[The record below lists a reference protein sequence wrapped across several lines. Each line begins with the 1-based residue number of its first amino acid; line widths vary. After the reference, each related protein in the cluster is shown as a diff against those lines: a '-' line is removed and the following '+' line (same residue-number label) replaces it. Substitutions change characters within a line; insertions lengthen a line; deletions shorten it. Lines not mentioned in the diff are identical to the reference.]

1 MRRWVAVP
9 ALVLLAL
16 GAAAL
21 YVAVN
26 DEGGPLLPGDTVA
39 EPDVAEDGFRLEQNQ
54 PNPFGET
61 TVIGYRLPAEERV
74 TLQVY
79 NTLGAPVATLVDG
92 VRGEGLHRVTWDGR
106 DRNGNRLPAGVY
118 FYQLGA
124 GDRQALRRLVLLP
137 SIDG

>member
-1 MRRWVAVP
+1 MRRWVAAP
-9 ALVLLAL
+9 TLVLLAL
-16 GAAAL
+16 AAAAL

-39 EPDVAEDGFRLEQNQ
+39 EAEPEEEGFRLEQNQ

-61 TVIGYRLPAEERV
+61 TVIGYRLPAEEHV

-92 VRGEGLHRVTWDGR
+92 VRGAGLHRVTWDGR
-106 DRNGNRLPAGVY
+106 DRNGNRLVVM
-118 FYQLGA
+118 
-124 GDRQALRRLVLLP
+124 GDRQTQLMGEAALRDALRASGVNP
-137 SIDG
+137 